1 MTDINSIGKVASG
14 QGLPSIKP
22 AGRETGAAGFED
34 MMQEAM
40 GKLSQ
45 VQKDAESAVK
55 ELASGG
61 DPTQAIIA
69 MEKADMNFQMMV
81 EVRNKLISA
90 YQEIMRMQV

>member
-1 MTDINSIGKVASG
+1 MTDMNIGKVASG
-14 QGLPSIKP
+14 QGLPAVKP
-22 AGRETGAAGFED
+22 AGTEAAGGFED
-34 MMQEAM
+34 MMREAM

-45 VQKDAESAVK
+45 VQQNAESAVN

-61 DPTQAIIA
+61 NPTQAIIA
-69 MEKADMNFQMMV
+69 MEKADMDFQMMV

>member
-1 MTDINSIGKVASG
+1 MTDMNIGKVASG
-14 QGLPSIKP
+14 QGLPAMKP
-22 AGRETGAAGFED
+22 AGKETAAGFED
-34 MMQEAM
+34 IMQEAI

-45 VQKDAESAVK
+45 VQQDAESAVK
-55 ELASGG
+55 ALASGG
-61 DPTQAIIA
+61 DPTQAIIS

>member
-1 MTDINSIGKVASG
+1 MADMNITGVGAG
-14 QGLPSIKP
+14 QGIPKGVSGAKE
-22 AGRETGAAGFED
+22 AGKGFED
-34 MMQEAM
+34 MMQEAI
-40 GKLSQ
+40 GTISQ
-45 VQKDAESAVK
+45 VQTDADKAVK

-90 YQEIMRMQV
+90 YQQVMNMQV

>member
-1 MTDINSIGKVASG
+1 MTDINIGKVATG
-14 QGLPSIKP
+14 QGLPTIKP
-22 AGRETGAAGFED
+22 AGKEAAAGFED

-45 VQKDAESAVK
+45 VQQNAESAVK

-61 DPTQAIIA
+61 NPTQAIIA
-69 MEKADMNFQMMV
+69 MEKADMDFQMMV
-81 EVRNKLISA
+81 EVRNKLIAA

>member
-1 MTDINSIGKVASG
+1 MTDINIGKVGAG
-14 QGLPSIKP
+14 QGLPAIKP
-22 AGRETGAAGFED
+22 AGKETGAAGFED
-34 MMQEAM
+34 IMQEAM

-45 VQKDAESAVK
+45 VQHDADSAVK

>member
-1 MTDINSIGKVASG
+1 MTDMNIGKVASG
-14 QGLPSIKP
+14 QGLPAVKP
-22 AGRETGAAGFED
+22 AGKEAASGFENV
-34 MMQEAM
+34 MQEAM

-45 VQKDAESAVK
+45 VQQDAESAVK

-61 DPTQAIIA
+61 DPTHAIIA

-81 EVRNKLISA
+81 EVRNKLLSA

>member
-1 MTDINSIGKVASG
+1 MTDINIGKVGAG
-14 QGLPSIKP
+14 QGLPAIKP
-22 AGRETGAAGFED
+22 AGKEPNAAGFED

-45 VQKDAESAVK
+45 VQHDAESAVK
-55 ELASGG
+55 QLASGG
-61 DPTQAIIA
+61 DPTEAIIA

>member
-1 MTDINSIGKVASG
+1 MTDINIGKVTSG
-14 QGLPSIKP
+14 QALPAVKP
-22 AGRETGAAGFED
+22 AGKEAAAGFED
-34 MMQEAM
+34 MVQEAM

-45 VQKDAESAVK
+45 VQQNAETAVK

-61 DPTQAIIA
+61 NPTQAIIA
-69 MEKADMNFQMMV
+69 MEKADMDFQMMV